1 MSKDMSKGTRKYI
14 LGEKGKIDM
23 ELIEPYASQYRLV
36 DVVNYHT
43 QEDGVCGPGD
53 TTPQRSELNEFLTKK
68 GRGQL
73 LGVLLSHEEH
83 TEKTRL
89 SFIRDLMIGRR
100 VVSKHQFENIVKPAM
115 ETAQEIERVSEE
127 SAQLKRKARRGTVV
141 AR

>member
-1 MSKDMSKGTRKYI
+1 MSMSKGPRKYI
-14 LGEKGKIDM
+14 LGERGKIDM

-36 DVVNYHT
+36 DIVNQHS
-43 QEDGVCGPGD
+43 QGDGVCGPSD

-100 VVSKHQFENIVKPAM
+100 AVSKHQFENIVKPAM